1 MNLLAEMAAYPHR
14 VTESV
19 RFSET
24 DQMGHVNNTV
34 FGIYFE
40 VGRTA
45 YLCDNGFYRQSAL
58 GLVIVK
64 TEINFRSMIHWPGSV
79 EIGTRVAGAGRSSFV
94 MEQVLRQDDRLA
106 GSAVSIMVVIDL
118 ATNRSTAI
126 PDEIRACLKLPC

>member
-1 MNLLAEMAAYPHR
+1 MDLLAEMAAYPHR

-40 VGRTA
+40 VGRTT

-64 TEINFRSMIHWPGSV
+64 TEINFRIMLHWPGSV
-79 EIGTRVAGAGRSSFV
+79 EIGTRVASAGRSSFV
-94 MEQVLRQDDRLA
+94 MEQALRQDDRLA
-106 GSAVSIMVVIDL
+106 GSAVSTMVVIDL
-118 ATNRSTAI
+118 AINRSTAI
-126 PDEIRACLKLPC
+126 PDEIRSYLKLPC

>member
-1 MNLLAEMAAYPHR
+1 MDVLAEMVAYPHR

-45 YLCDNGFYRQSAL
+45 YFCDNGFYRQSAL

-79 EIGTRVAGAGRSSFV
+79 EIGTRVASAGRSSFV

-126 PDEIRACLKLPC
+126 PDEIRSGLQLPC